1 MKEISL
7 KDIQIAQLK
16 ILALLTGKMQSAS
29 WWENNQKVNIHV
41 TPEGDVDEHGGI
53 TCICEMNWV
62 LGSLR
67 DK

>member
-1 MKEISL
+1 MNATDKEIH
-7 KDIQIAQLK
+7 IRQLK
-16 ILALLTGKMQSAS
+16 ILAKLSGRMESSS

-41 TPEGDVDEHGGI
+41 TPEGDVDEHDGN
-53 TCICEMNWV
+53 TCICEVNWV

>member
-1 MKEISL
+1 MNATNKEIH
-7 KDIQIAQLK
+7 IRQLK
-16 ILALLTGKMQSAS
+16 ILAKLSGRMELSS

-41 TPEGDVDEHGGI
+41 TPEGEVDEHGGI